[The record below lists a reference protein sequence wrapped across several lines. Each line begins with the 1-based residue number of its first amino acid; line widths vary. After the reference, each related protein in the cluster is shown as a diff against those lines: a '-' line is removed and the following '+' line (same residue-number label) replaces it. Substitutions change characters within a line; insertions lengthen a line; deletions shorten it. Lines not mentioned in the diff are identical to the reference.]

1 MDSKSVPLF
10 VTLTHPVTGKSIIY
24 PGGLEQ
30 KHLDSAARYE
40 ATSNDIFVCAYSKCG
55 TTWLQ
60 NIVWLIVHHGEP
72 ISKTLRKCIPML
84 EFDGCDTT
92 EAIDNSQYPRI
103 IKTHFPYEETPQNKD
118 AKYVYI
124 TRNPKDALV
133 SYYYHV
139 KGFPQYYD
147 CPDVTFE
154 EVYKLYIQE
163 KVEFNGFFENVGS
176 WYEQRHQPNVLFL
189 LYEDLKRD
197 LRGNILKIARFLGPR
212 YENVINANNEEILEK
227 ILENS
232 SFKSMKKKTTQWV
245 RILFDFVIKANSY
258 SKITE
263 S

>member
-1 MDSKSVPLF
+1 MANVKSVPNF
-10 VTLTHPVTGKSIIY
+10 VVLKHPVTKNLIVY
-24 PGGLEQ
+24 PGGHDQ
-30 KHLDSAARYE
+30 QDLDSAASYK
-40 ATSNDIFVCAYSKCG
+40 AASNDIFVCAYPKCG

-60 NIVWLIVHHGEP
+60 NIVWLIVHHGETV
-72 ISKTLRKCIPML
+72 SKSLRKCIPML
-84 EFDGCDTT
+84 EFDGCNAV
-92 EAIDNSQYPRI
+92 EAIDNSKYPRI

-147 CPDVTFE
+147 CPDVTLE
-154 EVYKLYIQE
+154 EVYKLFVQG

-197 LRGNILKIARFLGPR
+197 LRGNILKIARFLG
-212 YENVINANNEEILEK
+212 ENYLEEMKVNSEK
-227 ILENS
+227 LLNLVVEES
-232 SFKSMKKKTTQWV
+232 SFKSMKGKTTQWV
-245 RILFDFVIKANSY
+245 RYF
-258 SKITE
+258 
-263 S
+263 